1 MKKLFLILI
10 CLPIIGFSQHRV
22 SIEDLTD
29 SNGKMN
35 TDGKVVPSNG
45 PSVIGVKYLG
55 DLFTGIAY
63 VETDNNQ
70 LVSEFNYKNGYLHG
84 FKIWYESGKLRV
96 DGQCIDIEM
105 NEWNLKSWYENG
117 NQHRNSHNLLV
128 IKGNKFEKGSG
139 THFGTEWHENGQ
151 IKEESNYKDGN
162 LEGLDTFWYE
172 NGQKKSETNWK
183 GQERHGKSISWYKNG
198 QKKSET
204 NWKDGKRHGKSISWD
219 ENGQKESDDNYKDGE
234 LQ

>member
-84 FKIWYESGKLRV
+84 FKIWYESGKLRL

-128 IKGNKFEKGSG
+128 IKGNKFEKGSK
-139 THFGTEWHENGQ
+139 TILIFYLVL
-151 IKEESNYKDGN
+151 IESSFF
-162 LEGLDTFWYE
+162 LPQAW
-172 NGQKKSETNWK
+172 
-183 GQERHGKSISWYKNG
+183 
-198 QKKSET
+198 
-204 NWKDGKRHGKSISWD
+204 
-219 ENGQKESDDNYKDGE
+219 E
-234 LQ
+234 LKWMYIIQLIFRFLFLIY

>member
-35 TDGKVVPSNG
+35 TDGKEVPSNG

-84 FKIWYESGKLRV
+84 FKIWYESGKLRL

-139 THFGTEWHENGQ
+139 THFGTEWYENGQ
-151 IKEESNYKDGN
+151 IKEEVIFEDGVVIKIACWDLN
-162 LEGLDTFWYE
+162 GDSIDCSQEEYDLEGESEAADDYSEDESAYVTESNVDEGFE
-172 NGQKKSETNWK
+172 MFKKHEKLSNLLFLIICL
-183 GQERHGKSISWYKNG
+183 S
-198 QKKSET
+198 
-204 NWKDGKRHGKSISWD
+204 
-219 ENGQKESDDNYKDGE
+219 
-234 LQ
+234 LF

>member
-1 MKKLFLILI
+1 MKKLLLLLI
-10 CLPIIGFSQHRV
+10 CLPIIGVSQHRV

-84 FKIWYESGKLRV
+84 LKIWYESGKLRV

-117 NQHRNSHNLLV
+117 NQHRNSHNFLV

-139 THFGTEWHENGQ
+139 THLGTEWHENGQ
-151 IKEESNYKDGN
+151 LKKEV
-162 LEGLDTFWYE
+162 LF
-172 NGQKKSETNWK
+172 
-183 GQERHGKSISWYKNG
+183 
-198 QKKSET
+198 
-204 NWKDGKRHGKSISWD
+204 KDGKLSKSTCWD
-219 ENGQKESDDNYKDGE
+219 SYGNKIDCSKENELATEKTVDKVNYVEESSSEEYLRIEKLSKLLFLIICIG
-234 LQ
+234 LF